1 MHTRSLT
8 NVPAARGE
16 PNLRTLRAVGA
27 ALVLAAT
34 AAPAAIAS
42 GAFVEDVDVIQ
53 TFHGSATSGYYG
65 WAVSELTDIDGDG
78 VTDTIVS
85 DPTNT
90 AGGTVDVFS
99 SATGIHLYGWQGA
112 PGSLLGYAIADA
124 GDTNADG
131 VHDILAGDVRG
142 AGMGLADLRSGADG
156 SLLHRFGGSA
166 AGDQLGA
173 AVAGAGDV
181 DGDGFDDV
189 LIGARNADTA
199 AGVDAGVAYVYS
211 GADYHLI
218 RTYRG
223 PDAGGLFGTGTD
235 VTGDLDDDGVLDHV
249 IGARD
254 SGAHNHGQVFVYSGA
269 SGRLLWSVAAPRS
282 GGDLGSFFVAGLDDL
297 DGDGTPDV
305 YAADYADKSNGG
317 QSGRAS
323 VLSGAN
329 GSLIYTW
336 AGSRPKEGTGPG
348 REAGD
353 IDGDGSQDVAVGSY
367 LSSRGAKLAGRVDIF
382 SGADGTL
389 IGSVTSRTIGEN
401 LGFDAVGLGDVDGDG
416 RDDLL
421 VSAATGRS
429 VYIISGATIAP

>member
-1 MHTRSLT
+1 MPTHTSRTIPEARTPRRVRARSAL
-8 NVPAARGE
+8 
-16 PNLRTLRAVGA
+16 GA
-27 ALVLAAT
+27 ALAI
-34 AAPAAIAS
+34 AAIAVPATMAA
-42 GAFVEDVDVIQ
+42 GTFVEDVEVIQ
-53 TFHGSATSGYYG
+53 TFQGSPTSGYYG
-65 WAVSELTDIDGDG
+65 WAVSELADIDGDG
-78 VTDTIVS
+78 ATDTIIG
-85 DPTNT
+85 DPTNS

-99 SATGIHLYGWQGA
+99 SATGSHLYGWQGA

-131 VHDILAGDVRG
+131 VHDILAGDIRG
-142 AGMGLADLRSGADG
+142 AGMGIADLRSGADG
-156 SLLHRFGGSA
+156 SLLHRFSGSA

-181 DGDGFDDV
+181 DGDGFADV
-189 LIGARNADTA
+189 LIGARNVDTA
-199 AGVDAGVAYVYS
+199 VGVDAGVAYVFS

-223 PDAGGLFGTGTD
+223 PDVGGLFGTGTD
-235 VTGDLDDDGVLDHV
+235 VTGDLDSDGVLDHV

-282 GGDLGSFFVAGLDDL
+282 GGDFGSFFVAGLDDL

-305 YAADYADKSNGG
+305 YAADYADKANGG

-336 AGSRPKEGTGPG
+336 TGSRPKEGTGPG

-353 IDGDGSQDVAVGSY
+353 IDGDGTQDVAVGSY
-367 LSSRGAKLAGRVDIF
+367 LSSRGARLAGRVDVF

-389 IGSVTSRTIGEN
+389 IGSVTSRTLGEN
-401 LGFDAVGLGDVDGDG
+401 LGFDTVGLGDVDGDG
-416 RDDLL
+416 RDDLM

-429 VYIISGATIAP
+429 VYIISGASIAP